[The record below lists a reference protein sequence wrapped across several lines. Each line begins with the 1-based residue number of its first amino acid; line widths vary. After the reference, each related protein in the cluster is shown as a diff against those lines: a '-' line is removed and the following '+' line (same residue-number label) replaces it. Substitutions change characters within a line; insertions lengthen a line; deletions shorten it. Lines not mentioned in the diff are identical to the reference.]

1 MRRLTSAAL
10 LAAALLLVCVGP
22 AGAAPV
28 ATNFFY
34 RTWSWTDKPV
44 ADGVVSRTWMWGPAA
59 FSDAFLEPYDEAPGG
74 FRLVQYYDKSR
85 MEISDPTADED
96 EWFVTNGLLATEL
109 ITGQLQLGADHFE
122 QRSPAAVNVAGDAD
136 DADAPTYASFSG
148 LLDDYPARPDQVIDR
163 VLFRDGGVA
172 EFVTNVAIYG
182 VRDAWFVPETNHA
195 VASVFWDFMQS
206 SGTVYGYS
214 LQFGGG
220 GNIED
225 SLFPNPFYATGY
237 PITDA
242 YWAYVNVGGV
252 QTDVL
257 IQCFERRCL
266 TYTPSN
272 PAGWQVEAGNV
283 GQHYFRW
290 RYGDAPAVEA
300 QPAVRVSELL
310 PGPAY
315 DTEPVAE
322 YVALRNDGAQ
332 AADLS
337 GWFIVDQQG
346 DDLYQ
351 FGAVVL
357 QPGAEL
363 RLYSCDVP
371 AGVDALTTGDCV
383 DWWQYPDYAALYAP
397 DGRLV
402 SFGYRSGQ
410 GGGTYWP

>member
-1 MRRLTSAAL
+1 VPDT
-10 LAAALLLVCVGP
+10 
-22 AGAAPV
+22 
-28 ATNFFY
+28 
-34 RTWSWTDKPV
+34 
-44 ADGVVSRTWMWGPAA
+44 
-59 FSDAFLEPYDEAPGG
+59 
-74 FRLVQYYDKSR
+74 
-85 MEISDPTADED
+85 
-96 EWFVTNGLLATEL
+96 
-109 ITGQLQLGADHFE
+109 DHF
-122 QRSPAAVNVAGDAD
+122 
-136 DADAPTYASFSG
+136 
-148 LLDDYPARPDQVIDR
+148 
-163 VLFRDGGVA
+163 
-172 EFVTNVAIYG
+172 
-182 VRDAWFVPETNHA
+182 

-206 SGTVYGYS
+206 RGTVYGYS

-220 GNIED
+220 GDLED
-225 SLFPNPFYATGY
+225 NLFPNPFYATGF
-237 PITDA
+237 PIADA
-242 YWAYVNVGGV
+242 YWSYVAVGGV
-252 QTDVL
+252 YTDVL

-266 TYTPSN
+266 TFTPSN
-272 PAGWQVEAGNV
+272 PDGWRVEAGNV

-290 RYGDAPAVEA
+290 RYGDAPPVVT
-300 QPAVRVSELL
+300 QPALRVSELI

-322 YVALRNDGAQ
+322 YVALRNDGAE

-371 AGVDALTTGDCV
+371 PGVDALTTGDCV

-397 DGRLV
+397 DGTLV

-410 GGGTYWP
+410 GAGTYWP